1 MSMNLKKI
9 NLNHSLIFFLFCNI
23 FSIILFKFNNFIF
36 SPLFCLFLILII
48 GVSHGS
54 LDHVKGGKL
63 LKIFKIENITLFYIS
78 YILIA
83 VVVVTLWVLIPSILL
98 IIFLMVAS
106 YHFGKEDTQFL
117 HDYNSHFFGILYFL
131 KGSLV
136 ILGPLYF
143 HFDETLA
150 IFKLLLI
157 DNENFYLS
165 LSFIESNRLIDIGII
180 LSSISSIIL
189 FIKKFTLKNFSIFFD
204 YFSIL
209 ILNYYLSPLIAFTA
223 YFCFLHS
230 VRHSITLIYELDN
243 NNIKNGLLIFI
254 QKAMPLTILTAIIC
268 LVGIYLLN
276 FKYDF
281 DNSIIKVIFIG
292 LASLTFPH
300 ILLEYLLDKN
310 EKQRT

>member
-1 MSMNLKKI
+1 M
-9 NLNHSLIFFLFCNI
+9 
-23 FSIILFKFNNFIF
+23 

-54 LDHVKGGKL
+54 LDHVKGGRL
-63 LKIFKIENITLFYIS
+63 LKIFKIENISLFYIS

-83 VVVVTLWVLIPSILL
+83 VMVVILWIFIPSILL
-98 IIFLMVAS
+98 IIFLLVAS

-117 HDYNSHFFGILYFL
+117 HDFNSLFMGILYFL

-136 ILGPLYF
+136 ILAPLYF
-143 HFDETLA
+143 HFDETIA

-157 DNENFYLS
+157 DNENFYSS
-165 LSFIESNRLIDIGII
+165 LSFIENNRLIDLGII

-189 FIKKFTLKNFSIFFD
+189 FIKKFTLRNFSIFFD

-209 ILNYYLSPLIAFTA
+209 ILNFYLSPLIAFTA

-254 QKAMPLTILTAIIC
+254 KKAMPLTILTAIIC

>member
-1 MSMNLKKI
+1 MINKI
-9 NLNHSLIFFLFCNI
+9 NLFHSIIFFNI
-23 FSIILFKFNNFIF
+23 CIFFSAFEVLRDNSFILFSF
-36 SPLFCLFLILII
+36 FLILTI
-48 GVSHGS
+48 GISHGA
-54 LDHVKGGKL
+54 LDHEKGKKL
-63 LKIFKIENITLFYIS
+63 LKIYKIKNTEVFYIT
-78 YILIA
+78 YLGIAIFVILIWI
-83 VVVVTLWVLIPSILL
+83 LSPILL
-98 IIFLMVAS
+98 LSLFLIVAA

-117 HDYNSHFFGILYFL
+117 HDYNSHFMGILYFL

-136 ILGPLYF
+136 IWAPLYF
-143 HFDETLA
+143 HFDETIA

-157 DNENFYLS
+157 DNENFYSS
-165 LSFIESNRLIDIGII
+165 LSFIENNKLIDLGII

-189 FIKKFTLKNFSIFFD
+189 FIKKFNLKNFSIFFD

-209 ILNYYLSPLIAFTA
+209 ILNYYLFPLVAFTA

-254 QKAMPLTILTAIIC
+254 KKAMPLTILTAIIC

>member
-1 MSMNLKKI
+1 MNLKKV
-9 NLNHSLIFFLFCNI
+9 NLNHSFIFFLFCNI
-23 FSIILFKFNNFIF
+23 FSLILFKFNNFIL

-63 LKIFKIENITLFYIS
+63 IKIFKIGNMTLFYIS

-83 VVVVTLWVLIPSILL
+83 VIVITLWVLAPSILL
-98 IIFLMVAS
+98 IIFLLVAS

-117 HDYNSHFFGILYFL
+117 HNYNSNFMGILYFL

-136 ILGPLYF
+136 ILAPLYF
-143 HFDETLA
+143 HFEETIE

-157 DNENFYLS
+157 DNENFYSS
-165 LSFIESNRLIDIGII
+165 LSFIENNRLIDLGII

-189 FIKKFTLKNFSIFFD
+189 FIKKFNLKNFSIFFD

-230 VRHSITLIYELDN
+230 VRHSMTLIYELDN
-243 NNIKNGLLIFI
+243 NNMKNGLLIFI
-254 QKAMPLTILTAIIC
+254 KKAMPLTVLTAVIC
-268 LVGIYLLN
+268 LIGIYLLN
-276 FKYDF
+276 FKYEFND
-281 DNSIIKVIFIG
+281 SIIKVIFIG

>member
-1 MSMNLKKI
+1 MNLKKI
-9 NLNHSLIFFLFCNI
+9 NLNHSFIFFLFCNI
-23 FSIILFKFNNFIF
+23 FSLILFQFNNFIL
-36 SPLFCLFLILII
+36 SPLICLFLILII

-63 LKIFKIENITLFYIS
+63 LKIFKIKNIVLFYIS
-78 YILIA
+78 YIFIA
-83 VVVVTLWVLIPSILL
+83 VVVLTLWVLIPSILL
-98 IIFLMVAS
+98 IIFLLVAS

-117 HDYNSHFFGILYFL
+117 HNYNSHFIGILYFL

-136 ILGPLYF
+136 ILTPLYF
-143 HFDETLA
+143 HFDETVA

-157 DNENFYLS
+157 DNENFYSS
-165 LSFIESNRLIDIGII
+165 LSFIENNRLIDLGII

-189 FIKKFTLKNFSIFFD
+189 FIKKFTLRNFSIFFD

-209 ILNYYLSPLIAFTA
+209 ILNYYLSPLIAFTV

-254 QKAMPLTILTAIIC
+254 KKAMPLTILTAIIC

>member
-1 MSMNLKKI
+1 MNIKKI
-9 NLNHSLIFFLFCNI
+9 NLNHSFIFFLFCNI
-23 FSIILFKFNNFIF
+23 FSLILFKFSNFIL
-36 SPLFCLFLILII
+36 SPIFCLFLILII

-63 LKIFKIENITLFYIS
+63 LKIFKIENIALFYIS
-78 YILIA
+78 YIFIA
-83 VVVVTLWVLIPSILL
+83 VVVVTLWILIPSILL
-98 IIFLMVAS
+98 IIFLLVAS

-117 HDYNSHFFGILYFL
+117 HDYNSHFMGILYFL

-136 ILGPLYF
+136 IWAPLYF
-143 HFDETLA
+143 HFDETIA

-157 DNENFYLS
+157 DNENFYSS
-165 LSFIESNRLIDIGII
+165 LSFIENNRLIDLGII

-189 FIKKFTLKNFSIFFD
+189 FIKKFTLRNFSIFFD

-243 NNIKNGLLIFI
+243 NNIKNGLLIFT

>member
-1 MSMNLKKI
+1 MNLKKV
-9 NLNHSLIFFLFCNI
+9 NLNHSFIFFLFCNI
-23 FSIILFKFNNFIF
+23 FSLILFKLNNFIL

-63 LKIFKIENITLFYIS
+63 IKIFKIENMTLFYIS

-83 VVVVTLWVLIPSILL
+83 VIVITLWVLAPSILL
-98 IIFLMVAS
+98 IIFLLVAS

-117 HDYNSHFFGILYFL
+117 HNYDSNFMGILYFL

-136 ILGPLYF
+136 ILAPLYF
-143 HFDETLA
+143 HFEETIE

-157 DNENFYLS
+157 DNENFYSS
-165 LSFIESNRLIDIGII
+165 LSFIENNRLIDFGVI

-189 FIKKFTLKNFSIFFD
+189 FIKKFNLKNFSIFFD

-230 VRHSITLIYELDN
+230 VRHSMTLIYELDN
-243 NNIKNGLLIFI
+243 NNMKNGLLIFI
-254 QKAMPLTILTAIIC
+254 KKAMPLTVLTAVIC
-268 LVGIYLLN
+268 LIGIYLLN
-276 FKYDF
+276 FKYEFND
-281 DNSIIKVIFIG
+281 SIIKVIFIG

>member
-1 MSMNLKKI
+1 MNLKKI
-9 NLNHSLIFFLFCNI
+9 NLNHSFIFFLFCNI
-23 FSIILFKFNNFIF
+23 FSLILFKFNNFKL

-63 LKIFKIENITLFYIS
+63 IKIFKIENMTLFYIS

-83 VVVVTLWVLIPSILL
+83 VIVITLWVLAPSILL
-98 IIFLMVAS
+98 IIFLLVAS

-117 HDYNSHFFGILYFL
+117 HNYNSNFMGILYFL

-136 ILGPLYF
+136 ILAPLYF
-143 HFDETLA
+143 HFEETIE

-157 DNENFYLS
+157 DNENFYSS
-165 LSFIESNRLIDIGII
+165 LSFIENNRLIDLGII

-189 FIKKFTLKNFSIFFD
+189 FIKKFNLKNISIFFD

-230 VRHSITLIYELDN
+230 VRHSMTLIYELDN
-243 NNIKNGLLIFI
+243 NNMKNGLLIFI
-254 QKAMPLTILTAIIC
+254 KKAMPLTVLTAVIC
-268 LVGIYLLN
+268 LIGIYLLN
-276 FKYDF
+276 FKYEFND
-281 DNSIIKVIFIG
+281 SIIKVIFIG

>member
-1 MSMNLKKI
+1 M
-9 NLNHSLIFFLFCNI
+9 
-23 FSIILFKFNNFIF
+23 

-63 LKIFKIENITLFYIS
+63 IKIFKIENMTLFYIS

-83 VVVVTLWVLIPSILL
+83 VIVITLWVLAPSILL
-98 IIFLMVAS
+98 IIFLLVAS

-117 HDYNSHFFGILYFL
+117 HNHNSNFIGILYFL

-136 ILGPLYF
+136 ILAPLYF
-143 HFDETLA
+143 HFEETIE

-157 DNENFYLS
+157 DNENFYSS
-165 LSFIESNRLIDIGII
+165 LSFIENNRLIDLGII

-189 FIKKFTLKNFSIFFD
+189 FIKKFNLKNFSIFFD

-230 VRHSITLIYELDN
+230 VRHSMTLIYELDN
-243 NNIKNGLLIFI
+243 NNMKNGLLIFI
-254 QKAMPLTILTAIIC
+254 KKAMPLTVLTAVIC
-268 LVGIYLLN
+268 LIGIYLLN
-276 FKYDF
+276 FKYEFND
-281 DNSIIKVIFIG
+281 SIIKVIFIG

>member
-1 MSMNLKKI
+1 MNIKKI
-9 NLNHSLIFFLFCNI
+9 NLNHSFIFFLFCNI
-23 FSIILFKFNNFIF
+23 FSLILFKFSNFIL

-63 LKIFKIENITLFYIS
+63 LKIFKIENISLFYLS
-78 YILIA
+78 YILLA
-83 VVVVTLWVLIPSILL
+83 VMVVTLWIFIPSILL
-98 IIFLMVAS
+98 IIFLLVAS

-117 HDYNSHFFGILYFL
+117 HNYNSHFMGILYFL
-131 KGSLV
+131 KGSFV
-136 ILGPLYF
+136 ILAPLYF
-143 HFDETLA
+143 HFDETIS

-157 DNENFYLS
+157 DNENFYSS
-165 LSFIESNRLIDIGII
+165 LSFIENNRLINLGII

-189 FIKKFTLKNFSIFFD
+189 FIKKFTFKNFSIFFD

-209 ILNYYLSPLIAFTA
+209 ILNYYLSPLVAFTA

-254 QKAMPLTILTAIIC
+254 KKAMPLTILTAIIC

-310 EKQRT
+310 EKQGT

>member
-1 MSMNLKKI
+1 MNLKKI
-9 NLNHSLIFFLFCNI
+9 NLNHSFIFFLFCNI
-23 FSIILFKFNNFIF
+23 FSLILFKFDNFIL

-63 LKIFKIENITLFYIS
+63 IKIFKIENMTLFYIS

-83 VVVVTLWVLIPSILL
+83 VIVITLWVLAPSILL
-98 IIFLMVAS
+98 IIFLLVAS

-117 HDYNSHFFGILYFL
+117 HDYDSNFMGILYFL

-136 ILGPLYF
+136 ILAPLYF
-143 HFDETLA
+143 HFEETIE

-157 DNENFYLS
+157 DNENFYSS
-165 LSFIESNRLIDIGII
+165 LSFIENNRLIDLGII

-189 FIKKFTLKNFSIFFD
+189 FIKKFNLKNFSIFFD

-230 VRHSITLIYELDN
+230 VRHSMTLIYELDN
-243 NNIKNGLLIFI
+243 NNMKNGLLIFI
-254 QKAMPLTILTAIIC
+254 KKAMPLTVLTAVIC
-268 LVGIYLLN
+268 LIGIYLLN
-276 FKYDF
+276 FKYEF
-281 DNSIIKVIFIG
+281 NNSIVKVIFIG

-300 ILLEYLLDKN
+300 IVLEYLLDKN

>member
-1 MSMNLKKI
+1 MNIKKI
-9 NLNHSLIFFLFCNI
+9 NLNHSFIFFLFCNI
-23 FSIILFKFNNFIF
+23 FSLILFKFSNFIL

-63 LKIFKIENITLFYIS
+63 LKIFKIENISLFYLS
-78 YILIA
+78 YIFLA
-83 VVVVTLWVLIPSILL
+83 VMVVTLWIFIPSILL
-98 IIFLMVAS
+98 IIFLLVAS

-117 HDYNSHFFGILYFL
+117 HNYNSHFMGIMYFL

-136 ILGPLYF
+136 ILAPLYF
-143 HFDETLA
+143 HFDETIS

-157 DNENFYLS
+157 DNENFYSS
-165 LSFIESNRLIDIGII
+165 LSFIENNRLIDLGII

-189 FIKKFTLKNFSIFFD
+189 FIKKFTFKNFSIFFD

-243 NNIKNGLLIFI
+243 TNIKNGLLIFI
-254 QKAMPLTILTAIIC
+254 KKAMPLTLLTAIIC

>member
-1 MSMNLKKI
+1 M
-9 NLNHSLIFFLFCNI
+9 
-23 FSIILFKFNNFIF
+23 
-36 SPLFCLFLILII
+36 
-48 GVSHGS
+48 
-54 LDHVKGGKL
+54 
-63 LKIFKIENITLFYIS
+63 
-78 YILIA
+78 
-83 VVVVTLWVLIPSILL
+83 
-98 IIFLMVAS
+98 
-106 YHFGKEDTQFL
+106 
-117 HDYNSHFFGILYFL
+117 
-131 KGSLV
+131 
-136 ILGPLYF
+136 
-143 HFDETLA
+143 
-150 IFKLLLI
+150 
-157 DNENFYLS
+157 
-165 LSFIESNRLIDIGII
+165 
-180 LSSISSIIL
+180 
-189 FIKKFTLKNFSIFFD
+189 
-204 YFSIL
+204 

-243 NNIKNGLLIFI
+243 NNIKNGLLIFT

>member
-1 MSMNLKKI
+1 MNIKKI
-9 NLNHSLIFFLFCNI
+9 NLNHSFIFFLFCNI
-23 FSIILFKFNNFIF
+23 FSLILFKFSNFIL

-63 LKIFKIENITLFYIS
+63 LKIFKIENISLFYIS
-78 YILIA
+78 YILLA
-83 VVVVTLWVLIPSILL
+83 VMVVTLWIFIPSILL
-98 IIFLMVAS
+98 IIFLLVAS

-117 HDYNSHFFGILYFL
+117 HDYNSHFMGILYFL

-136 ILGPLYF
+136 ILAPLYF
-143 HFDETLA
+143 HFDETIA

-157 DNENFYLS
+157 DNENFYSS
-165 LSFIESNRLIDIGII
+165 LSFIENNRLIDLGII

-189 FIKKFTLKNFSIFFD
+189 FIKKFNLKNFSIFFD

-209 ILNYYLSPLIAFTA
+209 ILNYYLSPLIAFTT

-230 VRHSITLIYELDN
+230 VRHSMTLIYELDN
-243 NNIKNGLLIFI
+243 NNMKNGLLIFI
-254 QKAMPLTILTAIIC
+254 KKAMPLTVLTAVIC
-268 LVGIYLLN
+268 LIGIYLLN

-281 DNSIIKVIFIG
+281 DDSIIKVIFIG

>member
-1 MSMNLKKI
+1 MNLKKV
-9 NLNHSLIFFLFCNI
+9 NLNHSFIFFLFCNI
-23 FSIILFKFNNFIF
+23 FSLILFKFNNFIL

-63 LKIFKIENITLFYIS
+63 IKIFKIENMTLFYIS

-83 VVVVTLWVLIPSILL
+83 VIVITLWVLAPSILL
-98 IIFLMVAS
+98 IIFLLVAS

-117 HDYNSHFFGILYFL
+117 HNYNSNFMSILYFL
-131 KGSLV
+131 KGSFV
-136 ILGPLYF
+136 ILAPLYF
-143 HFDETLA
+143 HFEETIE

-157 DNENFYLS
+157 DNENFYSS
-165 LSFIESNRLIDIGII
+165 LSFIENNRLIDLGII

-189 FIKKFTLKNFSIFFD
+189 FIKKFNLKNFSIFFD

-230 VRHSITLIYELDN
+230 VRHSMTLIYELDN
-243 NNIKNGLLIFI
+243 NNMKNGLLIFI
-254 QKAMPLTILTAIIC
+254 KKAMPLTVLTAVIC
-268 LVGIYLLN
+268 LIGIYLLN
-276 FKYDF
+276 FKYEFND
-281 DNSIIKVIFIG
+281 SIIKVIFIG

>member
-1 MSMNLKKI
+1 MNLKKV
-9 NLNHSLIFFLFCNI
+9 NLNHSFIFFLFCNI
-23 FSIILFKFNNFIF
+23 FSLILFKFNNFIL

-63 LKIFKIENITLFYIS
+63 IKIFKIENMTLFYIS

-83 VVVVTLWVLIPSILL
+83 VIVITLWVLAPSILL
-98 IIFLMVAS
+98 IIFLLVAS

-117 HDYNSHFFGILYFL
+117 HNYNSNFMGILYFL

-136 ILGPLYF
+136 ILAPLYF
-143 HFDETLA
+143 HFEETIE

-157 DNENFYLS
+157 DNENFYSS
-165 LSFIESNRLIDIGII
+165 LSFIENNRLIDLGII

-189 FIKKFTLKNFSIFFD
+189 FIKKFNLKNFSIFFD

-230 VRHSITLIYELDN
+230 VRHSMTLIYELDN
-243 NNIKNGLLIFI
+243 NNMKNGLLIFI
-254 QKAMPLTILTAIIC
+254 KKAMPLTVLTAVIC
-268 LVGIYLLN
+268 LIGIYLLN
-276 FKYDF
+276 FKYELND
-281 DNSIIKVIFIG
+281 SIIKVIFIG

>member
-1 MSMNLKKI
+1 MNIKII
-9 NLNHSLIFFLFCNI
+9 NLNHSFIFFLFCNI
-23 FSIILFKFNNFIF
+23 FSLILFKFSNFIL
-36 SPLFCLFLILII
+36 SPIFCLFLILII

-63 LKIFKIENITLFYIS
+63 LKIFKIENIALFYIS
-78 YILIA
+78 YIFIA
-83 VVVVTLWVLIPSILL
+83 VVVVTLWILIPSILL
-98 IIFLMVAS
+98 IIFLLVAS

-117 HDYNSHFFGILYFL
+117 HDYNSHFMGILYFL

-136 ILGPLYF
+136 IWAPLYF
-143 HFDETLA
+143 HFDETIA

-157 DNENFYLS
+157 DNENFYSS
-165 LSFIESNRLIDIGII
+165 LSFIENNRLIDLGII

-189 FIKKFTLKNFSIFFD
+189 FIKKFTLRNFSIFFD

-243 NNIKNGLLIFI
+243 NNIKNGLLIFT

>member
-1 MSMNLKKI
+1 MNIKKI
-9 NLNHSLIFFLFCNI
+9 NLNHSFIFFLFCNI
-23 FSIILFKFNNFIF
+23 FSLILFKFSNFIL

-63 LKIFKIENITLFYIS
+63 LKIFKIENISLFYLS
-78 YILIA
+78 YILLA
-83 VVVVTLWVLIPSILL
+83 VMVVTLWIFIPSILL
-98 IIFLMVAS
+98 IIFLLVAS

-117 HDYNSHFFGILYFL
+117 HNYNSHFMGILYFL

-136 ILGPLYF
+136 ILAPLYF
-143 HFDETLA
+143 HFDETIA

-157 DNENFYLS
+157 DNENFYSS
-165 LSFIESNRLIDIGII
+165 LSFIENNKLIDLGII

-189 FIKKFTLKNFSIFFD
+189 FIKKFNLKNFSIFFD

-209 ILNYYLSPLIAFTA
+209 ILNYYLSPLIAFTV

-254 QKAMPLTILTAIIC
+254 KKAMPLTILTAIIC

>member
-1 MSMNLKKI
+1 MNMNIKKI
-9 NLNHSLIFFLFCNI
+9 NLNHSFIFFLFCNI
-23 FSIILFKFNNFIF
+23 FSLILFKFSNFIL

-63 LKIFKIENITLFYIS
+63 LKIFKIKKYIS
-78 YILIA
+78 ILYFIYLNSCNCCN
-83 VVVVTLWVLIPSILL
+83 TLDFYTIYLVNNISTGCLIS
-98 IIFLMVAS
+98 
-106 YHFGKEDTQFL
+106 FGKEDTQFL
-117 HDYNSHFFGILYFL
+117 HDYNSLFMGILYFL

-136 ILGPLYF
+136 ILAPLYF
-143 HFDETLA
+143 HFDETIA

-157 DNENFYLS
+157 DNENFYS
-165 LSFIESNRLIDIGII
+165 SFSFIENNRLIDLGII

-189 FIKKFTLKNFSIFFD
+189 FIKKFTLRNFSIFFD

>member
-1 MSMNLKKI
+1 MNMSLKKI
-9 NLNHSLIFFLFCNI
+9 NLNHSFIFFLFCNI
-23 FSIILFKFNNFIF
+23 FSLILFKFDNFIL

-63 LKIFKIENITLFYIS
+63 LKIFKIKNIFLFYIL

-83 VVVVTLWVLIPSILL
+83 IMVVTLWVLIPSILL

-117 HDYNSHFFGILYFL
+117 HNYNSHFIGILYFL

-136 ILGPLYF
+136 ILAPLYF
-143 HFDETLA
+143 HFDETIT

-157 DNENFYLS
+157 DNENFYS
-165 LSFIESNRLIDIGII
+165 NLSFIENNRLIDLGII

-189 FIKKFTLKNFSIFFD
+189 FIKKFNLKNFSIFFD

-209 ILNYYLSPLIAFTA
+209 ILNYYLSPLVAFTA

-243 NNIKNGLLIFI
+243 VNIKNGLLIFI
-254 QKAMPLTILTAIIC
+254 KKAMPLTILTAIIC

>member
-1 MSMNLKKI
+1 M
-9 NLNHSLIFFLFCNI
+9 
-23 FSIILFKFNNFIF
+23 

-63 LKIFKIENITLFYIS
+63 LKIFKIENISLFYIS
-78 YILIA
+78 YILLA
-83 VVVVTLWVLIPSILL
+83 AMVVTLWIFIPSILL
-98 IIFLMVAS
+98 IIFLLVAS

-117 HDYNSHFFGILYFL
+117 HDYNSHFIGILYFL

-136 ILGPLYF
+136 ILAPLYF
-143 HFDETLA
+143 HFDETIA

-157 DNENFYLS
+157 DNENFYSS
-165 LSFIESNRLIDIGII
+165 LSFIENNRLIDLGII
-180 LSSISSIIL
+180 LSSLSSIIL

-243 NNIKNGLLIFI
+243 TNIKKGLLIFI
-254 QKAMPLTILTAIIC
+254 KKAMPLTILTAIIC

>member
-1 MSMNLKKI
+1 MNLKKV
-9 NLNHSLIFFLFCNI
+9 NLNHSFIFFLFCNI
-23 FSIILFKFNNFIF
+23 FSLILFKFNNFIL

-63 LKIFKIENITLFYIS
+63 IKIFKIENMTLFYIS

-83 VVVVTLWVLIPSILL
+83 VIVITLWVLAPSILL
-98 IIFLMVAS
+98 IIFLLVAS

-117 HDYNSHFFGILYFL
+117 HNYNSNFMGILYFL

-136 ILGPLYF
+136 ILAPLYF
-143 HFDETLA
+143 HFEETIE

-157 DNENFYLS
+157 DNENFYSS
-165 LSFIESNRLIDIGII
+165 LSFIENNRLIDLGII

-189 FIKKFTLKNFSIFFD
+189 FIKKFNLKNFSIFFD

-230 VRHSITLIYELDN
+230 VRHSMTLIYELDN
-243 NNIKNGLLIFI
+243 NNMKNGLLIFI
-254 QKAMPLTILTAIIC
+254 KKAMPLTVLTAVIC
-268 LVGIYLLN
+268 LIGIYLLN
-276 FKYDF
+276 FKYEFND
-281 DNSIIKVIFIG
+281 SIIKVIFIG